1 MDGRF
6 VANRKNLLSHL
17 RMSDKKIL
25 RDIQNNYPLFQTQ
38 IIFLIKENSFFHIKQ
53 LFMRKRK
60 NHGWNNKSVSI

>member
-6 VANRKNLLSHL
+6 VANQKSLLSHL
-17 RMSDKKIL
+17 RMSDKKFL

>member
-6 VANRKNLLSHL
+6 VANQKNLLSHL

-60 NHGWNNKSVSI
+60 NHGGNNKSVSI

>member
-6 VANRKNLLSHL
+6 VANQKNLLSHL

-38 IIFLIKENSFFHIKQ
+38 IVFLIKENSFFHIKQ

>member
-6 VANRKNLLSHL
+6 VANQKSLLSHL

>member
-6 VANRKNLLSHL
+6 VANQKNLLSHL

>member
-6 VANRKNLLSHL
+6 VANQKNLLSHL
-17 RMSDKKIL
+17 RTSDKKIL
-25 RDIQNNYPLFQTQ
+25 RDIQNSYPLFQTQ

>member
-6 VANRKNLLSHL
+6 VANQKNLLSHL
-17 RMSDKKIL
+17 RMSDKKFL